1 MAGEAHL
8 VPFRTQKLS
17 PRAPMVLRSQSVGE
31 QDAADQLG
39 AFRVGEAPGSAAGGL
54 PPYAGG
60 RARPGLPAAARR
72 PGLPRA
78 LLGSPAPPPGRAA
91 GEPARPARRFRV
103 APGAEMYRSCGGR
116 DSRPHGAGRCV

>member
-8 VPFRTQKLS
+8 VPFRTQKLI

-60 RARPGLPAAARR
+60 RLM
-72 PGLPRA
+72 
-78 LLGSPAPPPGRAA
+78 
-91 GEPARPARRFRV
+91 F
-103 APGAEMYRSCGGR
+103 
-116 DSRPHGAGRCV
+116 